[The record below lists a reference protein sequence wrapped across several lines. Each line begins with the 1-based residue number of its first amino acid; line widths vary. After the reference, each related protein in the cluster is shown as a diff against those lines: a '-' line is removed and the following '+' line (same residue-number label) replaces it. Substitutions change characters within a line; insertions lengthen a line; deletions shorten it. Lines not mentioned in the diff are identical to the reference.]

1 MNRGRQD
8 GSLEHKISLT
18 VLRNTECVTEAE
30 CDHRLGEYLII
41 LLKIIRKA
49 PDKGMAVKVG
59 GRKM

>member
-1 MNRGRQD
+1 M
-8 GSLEHKISLT
+8 
-18 VLRNTECVTEAE
+18 LRNTECVTEAE